1 MTELSNH
8 TSCLSTNSNTNCQ
21 KYPPNPKIR
30 MQLTFTCNHEPSILD
45 NTFIK
50 SAPLKSI
57 LLNYSIW
64 WFIHSFRKK
73 LARRNDAQIPKYVC
87 QVLNLFIKGYPVNS
101 FSSLHQLVHQ
111 KPCHRIQ
118 GSRPNTRRC
127 LALYLQFTGPNFCC
141 FNLALNYISSQ
152 FHISQIRQWYVC
164 PSLLSTCTYILYIM
178 RKLYF

>member
-1 MTELSNH
+1 
-8 TSCLSTNSNTNCQ
+8 
-21 KYPPNPKIR
+21 

-152 FHISQIRQWYVC
+152 FRKTSFIYPKYDNDTCVYHCW
-164 PSLLSTCTYILYIM
+164 STCTSFTSWGSCIS
-178 RKLYF
+178 KHP